1 MTRLVQWG
9 KQYND
14 DDDVQFYGVREE
26 CILLLSCKH
35 MCLCKEC
42 ERKLSYCLLCQSSK
56 FLGMDRDLY
65 TTCACIGRDNVDSP
79 SLLLSVSLNFITTFS
94 HIDDEME
101 WKNVI

>member
-56 FLGMDRDLY
+56 FLGMDRGLY
-65 TTCACIGRDNVDSP
+65 TTGTNGDQGTTRNNAFSNVPKKNYHSQGIIISSH
-79 SLLLSVSLNFITTFS
+79 SLSFLFL
-94 HIDDEME
+94 
-101 WKNVI
+101 

>member
-42 ERKLSYCLLCQSSK
+42 ERKLSYFLLCQSSK

-65 TTCACIGRDNVDSP
+65 TTCALAGTVETGKWMTR
-79 SLLLSVSLNFITTFS
+79 LLWYLNNQLYI
-94 HIDDEME
+94 
-101 WKNVI
+101 V